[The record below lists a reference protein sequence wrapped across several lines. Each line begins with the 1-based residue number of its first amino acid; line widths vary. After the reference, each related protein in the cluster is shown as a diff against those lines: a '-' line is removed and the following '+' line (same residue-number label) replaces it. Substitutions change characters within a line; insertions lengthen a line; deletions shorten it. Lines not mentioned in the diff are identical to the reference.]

1 MSRGGKLAVS
11 GAALAALLA
20 VVAIASRAHHPGGG
34 NGAAPSHPPILL
46 AEYAASLLAVLLP
59 IGAIVVI
66 WAWSLRRREVLLKG
80 GTTWRQFYA
89 LLTIALIML
98 PFAFLSGR
106 HLRFLHGSSGNQPQA
121 PPAAN
126 SAKQHGKG
134 QNKPSATKPFHFQL
148 LPALVVASILLGLGS
163 VAGWAL
169 IKRRMEGD
177 EWDREAQLKAALD
190 AVLADTLDDLRVE
203 RDPRKA
209 VIRTYAR
216 MEQTFAAYGVP
227 REESEAPLEYVERVL
242 ARLSVSSFAI
252 NRITQ
257 LFARAKFSAH
267 EIDVWMKD
275 EAIDAL
281 VGLRAE
287 LEHKPEAA

>member
-1 MSRGGKLAVS
+1 MTRGGKLAVT
-11 GAALAALLA
+11 GAALAALLV

-59 IGAIVVI
+59 IGAIIVI
-66 WAWSLRRREVLLKG
+66 WAWSLRRRDALLRG
-80 GTTWRQFYA
+80 GSTWRQFLS
-89 LLTIALIML
+89 LLAIALIML
-98 PFAFLSGR
+98 PVAFLSGR
-106 HLRFLHGSSGNQPQA
+106 HLRFLHGGSGNQPQA
-121 PPAAN
+121 PPAQ
-126 SAKQHGKG
+126 SAKHHGKALNTN
-134 QNKPSATKPFHFQL
+134 QSATKPFRFQL
-148 LPALVVASILLGLGS
+148 IPALVVASILLGLGS

-169 IKRRMEGD
+169 IKRRTEGD
-177 EWDREAQLKAALD
+177 RWDREAQLRAALD
-190 AVLADTLDDLRVE
+190 AVLADTLEDLRAE

-227 REESEAPLEYVERVL
+227 REEAEAPLEYVERVL
-242 ARLSVSSFAI
+242 AHLSVSSFAI

-257 LFARAKFSAH
+257 LFARAKFSEH
-267 EIDVWMKD
+267 EIDARMKD